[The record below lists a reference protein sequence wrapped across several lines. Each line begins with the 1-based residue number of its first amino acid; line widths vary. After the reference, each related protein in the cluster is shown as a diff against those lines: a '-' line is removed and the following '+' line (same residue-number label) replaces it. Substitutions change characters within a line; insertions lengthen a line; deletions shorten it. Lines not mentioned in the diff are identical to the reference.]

1 MNHKHLVGLIADL
14 ESEREALAVAIEYLR
29 RRVQSAPGRG
39 HAKAIRLAGEA
50 LDHLNGNG
58 IAPKR
63 KYTKRS
69 PVQDQKVFRGTGRE
83 VAELPI
89 PSGVDLAGVE
99 FPRAIALAVQA
110 VGNPIPTPELT
121 SLLERAKVKFPAQG
135 KKLPPRR
142 YVGMIAANLARDGLI
157 KKTPTGWAK
166 GKPA

>member
-14 ESEREALAVAIEYLR
+14 ESEREALAVAIDYLR
-29 RRVQSAPGRG
+29 RRVQSTPGRD

-58 IAPKR
+58 NAPPKKR
-63 KYTKRS
+63 KYTKR
-69 PVQDQKVFRGTGRE
+69 VQNPVFRGTGRE